1 MGDLNSGEGPEGNEK
16 APDARR
22 PGSGGNREVAGGS
35 GQGGMLGSE
44 LAYPPSCQQSFS
56 NGSV

>member
-1 MGDLNSGEGPEGNEK
+1 MRDLNSGEGPEGNGK

-22 PGSGGNREVAGGS
+22 PGSGGNGEVAGSS
-35 GQGGMLGSE
+35 GQRGMLGSE
-44 LAYPPSCQQSFS
+44 LVYPPSCQQSFF